1 MQQIRN
7 TILLKKIAL
16 CIKQLREQKNATQ
29 EDVYID
35 TNIHIG
41 RIETARCNISVSTLA
56 ALCKYFK
63 ISMSDFFILV
73 EKIK

>member
-16 CIKQLREQKNATQ
+16 CIKKLREDRHFTQ
-29 EDVYID
+29 EDVYIE
-35 TNIHIG
+35 TNIHVG
-41 RIETARCNISVSTLA
+41 RIETAKCNVSISTLEY
-56 ALCKYFK
+56 LCRYFK
-63 ISMSDFFILV
+63 ISLSDFFLLV